1 MRIAHQQHNRQ
12 DRPTSIGREKHWYDP
27 NGDFLHFH
35 CAPSRRRRRQRQR
48 HEFALFQMI
57 KWLGLWKRR
66 RRRRTCTVSCF
77 LSLSLSFSL
86 ISLSSLSLISLSLS
100 PFLFHLSLFH
110 RLSLPS
116 FTLPSSF
123 SFIFHSS
130 VIFLH
135 LSHSLTPSLPPSL
148 SLPFSFCDW
157 PTFAVKV

>member
-57 KWLGLWKRR
+57 KWLGFMEEEDMYRL
-66 RRRRTCTVSCF
+66 F
-77 LSLSLSFSL
+77 LSLLLSV
-86 ISLSSLSLISLSLS
+86 SLSSLSLSHLSPSSLS
-100 PFLFHLSLFH
+100 PCLPFSSIFHSSIVFLFHLSLFH
-110 RLSLPS
+110 HLSPSLSLSHSFTVSLSHSLSLP
-116 FTLPSSF
+116 P
-123 SFIFHSS
+123 
-130 VIFLH
+130 H
-135 LSHSLTPSLPPSL
+135 LSHSPSL
-148 SLPFSFCDW
+148 FCDW

>member
-12 DRPTSIGREKHWYDP
+12 YRPTSIGREKHWYDP

-57 KWLGLWKRR
+57 KWLGFMEEEDMYRL
-66 RRRRTCTVSCF
+66 F
-77 LSLSLSFSL
+77 LSLSFSL
-86 ISLSSLSLISLSLS
+86 SLSHLSPSLISL
-100 PFLFHLSLFH
+100 PHLSLPVSI
-110 RLSLPS
+110 SLPS

-123 SFIFHSS
+123 SSIFHSS
-130 VIFLH
+130 IIFLH
-135 LSHSLTPSLPPSL
+135 LSHSLTLSLFHCLTLSLSSPHLSHSPSL
-148 SLPFSFCDW
+148 FCDW